1 MTTFPP
7 QHAEDLVGQL
17 LPPACREEVLG
28 DLCESCQ
35 NAAQYMMSA
44 LAVVPRVIFSQI
56 RRNTDSWVF
65 LFTTCALAYSFI
77 AGSAG
82 LSPDLAHPLLRLA
95 IPVVPALVALLICNG
110 FAPVEERRQHA
121 ITFDIA
127 IAMAAAAIT
136 QLILPAIFQTR
147 LMLPG
152 WWPSKGSVLSWLS
165 IILLRAIFPP
175 GAKLPPPRRSL
186 P

>member
-1 MTTFPP
+1 VTTYLSRV
-7 QHAEDLVGQL
+7 AEDLIAYL

-28 DLCESCQ
+28 DLYESCR
-35 NAAQYMMSA
+35 NPVEYATSA

-65 LFTTCALAYSFI
+65 LATACAVAYSFI

-82 LSPDLAHPLLRLA
+82 LSPRLAHPLLRLA
-95 IPVVPALVALLICNG
+95 IPIVPALLSLLICNG
-110 FAPVEERRQHA
+110 FAPIEERRRHA
-121 ITFDIA
+121 ITFDIV

-136 QLILPAIFQTR
+136 QLLLLAIFER
-147 LMLPG
+147 GLLLPG
-152 WWPSKGSVLSWLS
+152 WWPSEGTVLSWFA
-165 IILLRAIFPP
+165 IIVLRAIFPP
-175 GAKLPPPRRSL
+175 GVKIPPPHRSL